1 MMKTYVL
8 KFVPHLAVE
17 FEVEALDPV
26 TAQRE
31 AERQIRD
38 GTGPVFEQIRVGL
51 FEMLLV
57 ALVDAKGRP
66 SLGGPVCAGPSL
78 SNAVERTT

>member
-38 GTGPVFEQIRVGL
+38 GAGPIFDEIRSGL
-51 FEMLLV
+51 YSRLLD
-57 ALVDAKGRP
+57 ALIDAKGRP
-66 SLGGPVCAGPSL
+66 SLACPFRARPSSSTL
-78 SNAVERTT
+78 

>member
-31 AERQIRD
+31 AERQIRN
-38 GTGPVFEQIRVGL
+38 GKGPIVEDIRSGL
-51 FEMLLV
+51 YALLLD
-57 ALVDAKGRP
+57 ALIDAKGRP
-66 SLGGPVCAGPSL
+66 SLDVCPRRAII
-78 SNAVERTT
+78 ER